1 MTNARPSSMPGAT
14 CPRWPAPLFVATLS
28 PPGIVLLIA
37 KFERLARNVAW
48 VCRPM
53 EAGVEFIAADIPTV
67 HKLTINTL
75 AAVADEEARMTSA
88 RMKAAL
94 ATAQARGVRPSNPHQ
109 RPGTREQAFVANRVA
124 AKVIIAKAR
133 RDAADMAPAI
143 RLTLAEGA
151 TSLAAIAAALTA
163 RSVPRPSGRG
173 GWLIRTTLNPP
184 SGTNRQQHG

>member
-37 KFERLARNVAW
+37 KFERLARNVAL

-53 EAGVEFIAADIPTV
+53 EAGVKFFAADLPTL
-67 HKLTINTL
+67 KKRTIHIL
-75 AAVADEEARMTSA
+75 AAVTEAEA
-88 RMKAAL
+88 RMKAASG
-94 ATAQARGVRPSNPHQ
+94 AKARGARLGNPRR
-109 RPGTREQAFVANRVA
+109 RPGTREEAFSANRMA
-124 AKVIIAKAR
+124 AKVIIAKVR